1 MLSNKEAREGSARA
15 IGEQDALPAAADLP
29 GHGLPWLGA
38 ARRWTRLETRG
49 INKAVMYAL
58 QVT

>member
-29 GHGLPWLGA
+29 GLGA